1 MNILPIIAV
10 GGALLYM
17 SKRKKKR
24 KKSTINGSSASDSI
38 ALPPV
43 EDVPKKDLVDVP
55 PSLRFVGSDP
65 PDIIKGQT
73 GIIFSVSFEG
83 VAGTGY
89 AWTLASSPPDN
100 SIEVVSR
107 ESVSGGMDGGGDV
120 TTFILKGAKPG
131 YGSLVFHYQQPWM
144 AGKAPPEQVVE
155 IQTEIS

>member
-1 MNILPIIAV
+1 MNILPILAV

-17 SKRKKKR
+17 SKKKK
-24 KKSTINGSSASDSI
+24 KKKKPTKGNGSA
-38 ALPPV
+38 ALPPAKEEAKNGV
-43 EDVPKKDLVDVP
+43 VDIP

-65 PDIIKGQT
+65 PDIIKGQV
-73 GIIFSVSFEG
+73 GILFSVSFEG

-100 SIEVVSR
+100 SIEVVSQKGAS
-107 ESVSGGMDGGGDV
+107 ESEGMPGGGDV

>member
-17 SKRKKKR
+17 SKKKKKK
-24 KKSTINGSSASDSI
+24 KKSTKGNGSA
-38 ALPPV
+38 ALPPAKD
-43 EDVPKKDLVDVP
+43 ESKPKQVAIDVP
-55 PSLRFVGSDP
+55 PSLRFLGADP
-65 PDIIKGQT
+65 PDIVKGQV
-73 GIIFSVSFEG
+73 GILFSVSFEG

-100 SIEVVSR
+100 SIEVVSQ
-107 ESVSGGMDGGGDV
+107 EGVSGGMPGGGDV

>member
-1 MNILPIIAV
+1 MNILPILAV
-10 GGALLYM
+10 GGAILFLG
-17 SKRKKKR
+17 KKK
-24 KKSTINGSSASDSI
+24 KKKKKPTTNGSA
-38 ALPPV
+38 ALPPTQ
-43 EDVPKKDLVDVP
+43 DDPKPKKDVIDVP
-55 PSLRFVGSDP
+55 PSLRFLGADP
-65 PDIIKGQT
+65 PDIIKGDA

-89 AWTLASSPPDN
+89 AWSLASSPPDN

-107 ESVSGGMDGGGDV
+107 EGAKKVEGMPGGGEV

>member
-17 SKRKKKR
+17 SKKKKKK
-24 KKSTINGSSASDSI
+24 KKSTKDNGSA
-38 ALPPV
+38 ALPPAKD
-43 EDVPKKDLVDVP
+43 EAKKGVVDVP

-73 GIIFSVSFEG
+73 GIIFSVSFKG

-89 AWTLASSPPDN
+89 AWTMASSPPDN

-107 ESVSGGMDGGGDV
+107 EDAKEVEGMPGGAQV
-120 TTFILKGAKPG
+120 TTFVLKGVKPG